1 MSPEAGLVWLSLGAV
16 YLAPAGLAYWW
27 RHPSRHAIAAV
38 NLFLGWTLLG
48 WLAAAYWAGR
58 KRCPFCADSSSLW
71 RASARAVPANFP
83 PELAPNLLHF
93 GHGQPAL
100 RA

>member
-58 KRCPFCADSSSLW
+58 KRCPFCAEFIKPM
-71 RASARAVPANFP
+71 ARVCPRCTRNLPA
-83 PELAPNLLHF
+83 
-93 GHGQPAL
+93 
-100 RA
+100 